1 MNTDKNSGADKIV
14 GSSDVLE
21 PGWLR
26 RQMQQA
32 SERVRELKLHT
43 PHIFPEWQELQQ
55 AKVALRKAEERYDL
69 ACKHW
74 HDLGSNGPL
83 TGAP

>member
-1 MNTDKNSGADKIV
+1 MNDDKNSGADKRV

-21 PGWLR
+21 PGWLH

-32 SERVRELKLHT
+32 AEGVREMKLHS

-55 AKVALRKAEERYDL
+55 ARTALQKADERYDL
-69 ACKHW
+69 ACKRW
-74 HDLGSNGPL
+74 HDLGSNRDS
-83 TGAP
+83 